1 CVMTL
6 SIPGNVGSINH
17 VYEHYRVS
25 NQPGLRLSMNSLD
38 PASASIATAAPSEG
52 RDSLVGSDIARG
64 VEMREA
70 MTPH

>member
-1 CVMTL
+1 MTL
-6 SIPGNVGSINH
+6 SIPGNVGSNDH
-17 VYEHYRVS
+17 VYEHYRIW

-52 RDSLVGSDIARG
+52 RDSFLESDIARG

-70 MTPH
+70 VTPH